1 MSLSEGVG
9 LCCKLLSDYEE
20 EQPDRGAGG
29 QEAIVMLILRKFT
42 DYVNLFIGG
51 RR

>member
-1 MSLSEGVG
+1 MSFSDGFG

-20 EQPDRGAGG
+20 EQPDREGRG

-42 DYVNLFIGG
+42 DYVNLFGG
-51 RR
+51 GW